1 MTGRSSIPSHYP
13 DKIPPEMD
21 WEDLWR
27 LHGEPPEM
35 ARMRQQL
42 LELTKQVL
50 ELTKEV
56 KQENTY
62 TKQLEDRIV
71 QLEAAVGKNSCPA
84 KSEDKVKEKKHS
96 GPRCKDGSLD
106 MRSTEN
112 KGKNK
117 YVD

>member
-1 MTGRSSIPSHYP
+1 
-13 DKIPPEMD
+13 
-21 WEDLWR
+21 
-27 LHGEPPEM
+27 M

-71 QLEAAVGKNSCPA
+71 QLEAAVGKNSCLA
-84 KSEDKVKEKKHS
+84 KSEERRRSTLDPAARS
-96 GPRCKDGSLD
+96 KDGSLD
-106 MRSTEN
+106 MRRTEN

-117 YVD
+117 YRD

>member
-1 MTGRSSIPSHYP
+1 M
-13 DKIPPEMD
+13 
-21 WEDLWR
+21 
-27 LHGEPPEM
+27 
-35 ARMRQQL
+35 
-42 LELTKQVL
+42 KQG
-50 ELTKEV
+50 
-56 KQENTY
+56 NTY